1 MEVNGLH
8 FLGELVDLDANSVK
22 DILFQLKGETKNFV
36 GVIGNKDADK
46 CTLSLIISENLVSER
61 KWDAS
66 VLIRSA
72 AKHIQGGGGGQNF
85 FATAGGK
92 LPSGLSLAI
101 SEIKLLLAQ

>member
-1 MEVNGLH
+1 M
-8 FLGELVDLDANSVK
+8 
-22 DILFQLKGETKNFV
+22 
-36 GVIGNKDADK
+36 
-46 CTLSLIISENLVSER
+46 VSER